1 MQRQKKIEINL
12 PNKIKAMKQLSFLLL
27 LMIHFSFYVNA
38 QNTTINNMQ
47 RSALQTSDVIKQG
60 SEVKGYYFF
69 YISDKIDRRTNQ
81 YTLRIMDNNLNV
93 LKDITFEDSKGVT
106 VLEASFNGTDLL
118 FLFYNEEERTFD
130 YQLYGADGKKKPYT
144 YSRIL
149 GKRENLYI
157 QEFYQNFRD
166 DERSFKGIYPV
177 DEKGFISNTPSLD
190 DGHFSFQVNYFSSEK
205 KKQWSFTPLDDA
217 KRIIG
222 DYLGQSKN
230 IVYLSTLKYKS
241 SFSGNPESTII
252 GLDLETGK
260 MLFEKPT
267 YGKFR
272 FSPSS
277 ISVLNGQVY
286 IYGEYYNSDD
296 NIVKDHSLGL
306 AIWSLD
312 NKGKIITEKYNSWEN
327 DLSKYLSVS
336 SKGKIED
343 FGYLFLHNMI
353 QTPDGNIYAI
363 GEGYKR
369 VASGLG
375 IALKVMGG
383 NTSVTKFQIT
393 DLAVIN
399 FDKDFNLKGVKIY
412 PKTETNIE
420 MSSQFDFVS
429 VSLLGK
435 HIKYTMGGFDY
446 RYVQANGD
454 NSNFSICYSDFEKTK
469 DYKGGTFKSISFNN
483 GKFTEDRIATKSAAS
498 SSWVL
503 PGKLGQVLLIDY
515 YKKEKRLEAHF
526 EKLN

>member
-1 MQRQKKIEINL
+1 
-12 PNKIKAMKQLSFLLL
+12 MKQLTFLLFL
-27 LMIHFSFYVNA
+27 TMHFVCHVHA
-38 QNTTINNMQ
+38 QKTTINNMQ

-60 SEVKGYYFF
+60 TEVKGYYFF
-69 YISDKIDRRTNQ
+69 YISDKIDRKTNQ
-81 YTLRIMDNNLNV
+81 YTLRIMDNNLDV

-130 YQLYGADGKKKPYT
+130 YQLYGADGKKKPFS
-144 YSRIL
+144 YSRSL
-149 GKRENLYI
+149 GKRENI
-157 QEFYQNFRD
+157 FVQEFYENLRD
-166 DERSFKGIYPV
+166 EEKSFKGIYPV
-177 DEKGFISNTPSLD
+177 DDRGFISNTPSFD
-190 DGHFSFQVNYFSSEK
+190 DGHYSFQLNYFSSEK
-205 KKQWSFTPLDDA
+205 KKQWSFTPLDDV
-217 KRIIG
+217 KRIVG

-230 IVYLSTLKYKS
+230 VVYVSTLKYRTAM
-241 SFSGNPESTII
+241 SGNPESTII

-260 MLFEKPT
+260 VLFEKPT
-267 YGKFR
+267 FGKFR

-286 IYGEYYNSDD
+286 FYGEYFNADD

-306 AIWSLD
+306 AIWTLD
-312 NKGKIITEKYNSWEN
+312 NKGKILSEKYNSWVN

-353 QTPDGNIYAI
+353 QTADGNIYAI
-363 GEGYKR
+363 GEGYRR

-383 NTSVTKFQIT
+383 NASVTKFQIT

-399 FDKDFNLKGVKIY
+399 FDKDFNLKGLKIY
-412 PKTETNIE
+412 PKTESNVE
-420 MSSQFDFVS
+420 LSAQYEFVS
-429 VSLLGK
+429 LSLIGK
-435 HIKYTMGGFDY
+435 SIKYYLGGFDY
-446 RYVQANGD
+446 RYVQTNLD
-454 NSNFSICYSDFEKTK
+454 NSVFSICYSDYEKSK
-469 DYKGGTFKSISFNN
+469 DYKGGTFKSISYNN
-483 GKFTEDRIATKSAAS
+483 GKFTEDRIATKSTAS
-498 SSWVL
+498 TSWVL

-515 YKKEKRLEAHF
+515 YKKDKRLEAHF

>member
-1 MQRQKKIEINL
+1 
-12 PNKIKAMKQLSFLLL
+12 
-27 LMIHFSFYVNA
+27 
-38 QNTTINNMQ
+38 
-47 RSALQTSDVIKQG
+47 
-60 SEVKGYYFF
+60 
-69 YISDKIDRRTNQ
+69 
-81 YTLRIMDNNLNV
+81 
-93 LKDITFEDSKGVT
+93 
-106 VLEASFNGTDLL
+106 
-118 FLFYNEEERTFD
+118 
-130 YQLYGADGKKKPYT
+130 
-144 YSRIL
+144 
-149 GKRENLYI
+149 
-157 QEFYQNFRD
+157 
-166 DERSFKGIYPV
+166 
-177 DEKGFISNTPSLD
+177 
-190 DGHFSFQVNYFSSEK
+190 
-205 KKQWSFTPLDDA
+205 
-217 KRIIG
+217 
-222 DYLGQSKN
+222 
-230 IVYLSTLKYKS
+230 
-241 SFSGNPESTII
+241 
-252 GLDLETGK
+252 
-260 MLFEKPT
+260 
-267 YGKFR
+267 
-272 FSPSS
+272 
-277 ISVLNGQVY
+277 
-286 IYGEYYNSDD
+286 
-296 NIVKDHSLGL
+296 
-306 AIWSLD
+306 
-312 NKGKIITEKYNSWEN
+312 
-327 DLSKYLSVS
+327 
-336 SKGKIED
+336 
-343 FGYLFLHNMI
+343 MI